1 MQKEVVCPSCP
12 PSRYVASATA
22 VDNSAPLQVVQVPT
36 YKSGFVV
43 QTNAATSVLVNQF
56 YSFLFVSLFGSNR
69 GYVNDLAHTLKHRSW
84 RSL

>member
-43 QTNAATSVLVNQF
+43 QTNAATSVVVKIIASIRVGKMIIMDFIFIGNGIMIQ
-56 YSFLFVSLFGSNR
+56 
-69 GYVNDLAHTLKHRSW
+69 H
-84 RSL
+84 